1 MVFVVEH
8 SVLIHSA
15 LRVTSSTKC
24 SLTDGLNVPR
34 VTSQYLCVFPTLKL
48 NTLQGTAYLFQLL
61 KNVVQKL
68 LEPPKKKQFP

>member
-1 MVFVVEH
+1 M
-8 SVLIHSA
+8 
-15 LRVTSSTKC
+15 K
-24 SLTDGLNVPR
+24 LTIKITL
-34 VTSQYLCVFPTLKL
+34 VTSQYLCVFPTLKM